1 MDFSVFPLFLIVGV
15 VFLFNLTSSYVRR
28 NISKKNNLS
37 KYSFFMYCAHH
48 VLFIGLSI
56 KIVDKFLIVVENETL
71 KQLLALLI
79 TPILLIFIC
88 IMLYKV
94 MQRFIPNMLK
104 ILTGERF

>member
-1 MDFSVFPLFLIVGV
+1 
-15 VFLFNLTSSYVRR
+15 
-28 NISKKNNLS
+28 
-37 KYSFFMYCAHH
+37 MYCAHH
-48 VLFIGLSI
+48 VLLIGLSI

-94 MQRFIPNMLK
+94 IQRFIPSVLK
-104 ILTGERF
+104 ILTGERS